1 MEYLENYNFTI
12 GEISKL
18 KKRFNK
24 DINSKFE
31 LMQYNVTL
39 ILDYLSSLDIVDFH
53 KLIMNRPDVCFMNI
67 DILKEKLS
75 KFDTHLI
82 KFIFE
87 NEVDNLMNF
96 DI

>member
-12 GEISKL
+12 EEISKL

-39 ILDYLSSLDIVDFH
+39 ILDYLSSLDIINFY